1 MSYGGHHPQE
11 QQPLTS
17 NPYGNAPPTSSGAYG
32 PGGGFS
38 QAPPGAYGQNPY
50 GNQAPPGYQQ
60 PGYAGAPPVS
70 KGMAAT
76 NPMNIIWFAAACC
89 VMVGALISFITE
101 LFELQWVDALEMV
114 YLFLFGAVLCVLDT
128 PLFAQMLAVSEL
140 KRGVGKYIAL
150 LNRVTG
156 KGIVYI
162 FLGSALWSH
171 MWINLEGSTF
181 LLFLAVLFGMFIV
194 FVGIASLTIAAI
206 KSRNLDLVRREL
218 RKDGASSLQNL
229 YELHA
234 RMQPQLGITQ
244 EEFKKLT
251 PYARGVQFETS
262 DVKLIFNA
270 LSSHPTR
277 QYLSI
282 GDLQNWINSTM
293 VLI

>member
-1 MSYGGHHPQE
+1 
-11 QQPLTS
+11 
-17 NPYGNAPPTSSGAYG
+17 
-32 PGGGFS
+32 
-38 QAPPGAYGQNPY
+38 
-50 GNQAPPGYQQ
+50 
-60 PGYAGAPPVS
+60 
-70 KGMAAT
+70 
-76 NPMNIIWFAAACC
+76 MNIIWFAAACC
-89 VMVGALISFITE
+89 VMVGSLISFITE

-114 YLFLFGAVLCVLDT
+114 YLFIFGAILCILDT
-128 PLFAQMLAVSEL
+128 PLVAQMMAVAEVR
-140 KRGVGKYIAL
+140 RGVGKYIAL

-171 MWINLEGSTF
+171 MWINLGGF
-181 LLFLAVLFGMFIV
+181 LLVLAVLFGMFIV

-206 KSRNLDLVRREL
+206 KSRNLNLVRLEL
-218 RKDGASSLQNL
+218 RKDGASSLNNL

-282 GDLQNWINSTM
+282 QDLQNWINSSV

>member
-1 MSYGGHHPQE
+1 MSFGGAHPHE
-11 QQPLTS
+11 QQPMMS
-17 NPYGNAPPTSSGAYG
+17 NQYGQPPPTSSGAYG
-32 PGGGFS
+32 PGGG
-38 QAPPGAYGQNPY
+38 AAGYGQNPY
-50 GNQAPPGYQQ
+50 GGQPPPGYQ
-60 PGYAGAPPVS
+60 PPVN

-89 VMVGALISFITE
+89 VMLGALISFIAE

-114 YLFLFGAVLCVLDT
+114 YFFIFGAILCVLDT
-128 PLFAQMLAVSEL
+128 PLFAQMLAVSDL

-162 FLGSALWSH
+162 FLGSALGSH
-171 MWINLEGSTF
+171 MWINLESSGF
-181 LLFLAVLFGMFIV
+181 LQFLAVLFGLFII
-194 FVGIASLTIAAI
+194 FVGVASLTIAAI
-206 KSRNLDLVRREL
+206 KSRNLNLVRHEL
-218 RKDGASSLQNL
+218 RRDGANSLQNL

-270 LSSHPTR
+270 LSTHPTR

-282 GDLQNWINSTM
+282 QDLQNWINSSM